1 MKYKQSFN
9 VLHAHQGISR
19 AVSLATAMAGILF
32 VKSRILALR
41 MRKRR

>member
-1 MKYKQSFN
+1 MKSKQSFN

-19 AVSLATAMAGILF
+19 AVSLAGAMAAILL

-41 MRKRR
+41 MRRRR